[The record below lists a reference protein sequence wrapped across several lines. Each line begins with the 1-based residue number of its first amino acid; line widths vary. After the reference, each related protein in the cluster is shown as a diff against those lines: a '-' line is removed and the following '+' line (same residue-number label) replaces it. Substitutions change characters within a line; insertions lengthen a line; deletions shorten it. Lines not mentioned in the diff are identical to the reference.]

1 MFFLFDITGMQ
12 CKLCDAMFYNQKA
25 YAAHN
30 FHHKPSDL
38 YLGSEMVSA
47 SELAEA
53 FTFLTVSSE

>member
-1 MFFLFDITGMQ
+1 
-12 CKLCDAMFYNQKA
+12 MFYNQKA

-47 SELAEA
+47 ILSMKLK
-53 FTFLTVSSE
+53 